1 MKRLILCLLAA
12 CFLLCGCESGSKKSD
27 SKEEEK
33 ITATQPEE
41 QPSADLSAFSYYRG
55 TAGTASENDNVFL
68 HPYQDGYVC
77 LNYDFEGGCYDDIK
91 GCVLTARQQEKFLA
105 LLEEG
110 VTEAQSEDSDG
121 EGNSDQQFYICLD
134 GEEKRIQSLN
144 LSFLEFDEPDDEYD
158 YDDSESSFEKAQNLF
173 TLSDETLEKLGR
185 YDGKFVMPLSYVKVY
200 LANQIAD
207 YADARIRSVE
217 ETEAA
222 AESFTMRITL
232 RDDTVLEATATYT
245 GLIVEW
251 K

>member
-1 MKRLILCLLAA
+1 MKRLVLCLLAA
-12 CFLLCGCESGSKKSD
+12 IFLLCGCETDSKKSD

-55 TAGTASENDNVFL
+55 TAGTASENDNIFL

-110 VTEAQSEDSDG
+110 VTAAQSEDSDG
-121 EGNSDQQFYICLD
+121 EGDSDRQFYICLD
-134 GEEKRIQSLN
+134 GEEERIQALN
-144 LSFLEFDEPDDEYD
+144 LSFLEFDEPEDEYD

-173 TLSDETLEKLGR
+173 TLSDETLEKLCR
-185 YDGKFVMPLSYVKVY
+185 YDGKFLMPQSYVKVY

-207 YADARIRSVE
+207 YTGERIRSVE
-217 ETEAA
+217 EIGAEA
-222 AESFTMRITL
+222 EYFTMKITL
-232 RDDTVLEATATYT
+232 RNDEILEATATYT

-251 K
+251 E